1 MKAPQKPYISPIY
14 PPIFPRSTLFRYS
27 TIPIDLHNMVS
38 FTLLGLGLLAPIV
51 AAHGT
56 VSGIIA
62 DGV

>member
-1 MKAPQKPYISPIY
+1 
-14 PPIFPRSTLFRYS
+14 
-27 TIPIDLHNMVS
+27 MVS

>member
-1 MKAPQKPYISPIY
+1 MI
-14 PPIFPRSTLFRYS
+14 T
-27 TIPIDLHNMVS
+27 

-62 DGV
+62 DGK